1 MLTLE
6 ILAVL
11 TLLLALLVHAMVR
24 SQWQRRASA
33 VLAGARQG
41 SQILIVDDDP
51 DFSRITK
58 RILETHGYDTLTVT
72 NGTDALKVLYYARGN
87 RPDLVLLD
95 IMMDYVTDGLD
106 VRRSMQQHPDLRQ
119 IPVVMV
125 TSLTGV
131 QGQSIL
137 PHGEYAQATG
147 WLAKPVRAEQLVNT
161 VQSALASRSPSYL
174 PAPVPV
180 AS

>member
-6 ILAVL
+6 ITVVLA
-11 TLLLALLVHAMVR
+11 LLLALLVQAMVR
-24 SQWQRRASA
+24 SQWQSKASA
-33 VLAGARQG
+33 GLAATRGGAR
-41 SQILIVDDDP
+41 ILIVDDDP
-51 DFSRITK
+51 DFARITRK
-58 RILETHGYDTLTVT
+58 ILETHGYDTLTVS

-87 RPDLVLLD
+87 KPDLVLLD

-106 VRRSMQQHPDLRQ
+106 VRRSMQQDPDLRE

-131 QGQSIL
+131 RGQNLL
-137 PHGEYAQATG
+137 PHSEHARATG
-147 WLAKPVRAEQLVNT
+147 WLTKPVGAEQLVNM
-161 VQSALASRSPSYL
+161 VRSSLATSPSYL
-174 PAPVPV
+174 PAAVPV

>member
-11 TLLLALLVHAMVR
+11 ALLLALLIHAMIR

-33 VLAGARQG
+33 ALAGVRQG
-41 SQILIVDDDP
+41 ARILIVDDDP
-51 DFSRITK
+51 DFARITK
-58 RILETHGYDTLTVT
+58 RILETHGYDTLTVSS
-72 NGTDALKVLYYARGN
+72 GTDALKVLYYARGN

-106 VRRSMQQHPDLRQ
+106 VRRIMQQNPDLRH
-119 IPVVMV
+119 IPVVMI

-131 QGQSIL
+131 RGQSIL
-137 PHGEYAQATG
+137 PHREYAQATG
-147 WLAKPVRAEQLVNT
+147 WLAKPVRADQLVD
-161 VQSALASRSPSYL
+161 VVKSSLATSPTYL
-174 PAPVPV
+174 PSPVPV

>member
-11 TLLLALLVHAMVR
+11 ALLLALLGYAMLR
-24 SQWQRRASA
+24 TQLQSRKSA
-33 VLAGARQG
+33 GLTAAGRGAR
-41 SQILIVDDDP
+41 ILIVDDDP
-51 DFSRITK
+51 DFRLITK
-58 RILETHGYDTLTVT
+58 RVLESHGYDTLTVT
-72 NGTDALKVLYYARGN
+72 NGTDALKVLFHTRGTK
-87 RPDLVLLD
+87 PDLILLD

-106 VRRSMQQHPDLRQ
+106 VRRMMQQHPELKD

-131 QGQSIL
+131 KAQQVL
-137 PHGEYAQATG
+137 PSDEYAHAKG
-147 WLAKPVRAEQLVNT
+147 WLTKPVTADDLLNT
-161 VQSALASRSPSYL
+161 VGTALAASPARV
-174 PAPVPV
+174 PAAVPV

>member
-6 ILAVL
+6 IIGVLA
-11 TLLLALLVHAMVR
+11 LLLALLVQAMVR
-24 SQWQRRASA
+24 SQWQRKASA
-33 VLAGARQG
+33 ALAGTLAGAR
-41 SQILIVDDDP
+41 ILIVDDDP
-51 DFSRITK
+51 DFARISRK
-58 RILETHGYDTLTVT
+58 ILETHGYDTLTVS

-106 VRRSMQQHPDLRQ
+106 VRRSMQQDPDLRD

-131 QGQSIL
+131 RGQNLFPGS
-137 PHGEYAQATG
+137 EYARATG
-147 WLAKPVRAEQLVNT
+147 WLAKPVRAEQLVNI
-161 VQSALASRSPSYL
+161 VRSSLATSPSYL
-174 PAPVPV
+174 PAVVPV

>member
-11 TLLLALLVHAMVR
+11 TLLLALLVHAMFR
-24 SQWQRRASA
+24 SQLQRRASA
-33 VLAGARQG
+33 ALAGAREG
-41 SQILIVDDDP
+41 AQILIVDDDP
-51 DFSRITK
+51 DFARITK
-58 RILETHGYDTLTVT
+58 RILETHGYNTRTVSS
-72 NGTDALKVLYYARGN
+72 GTDALKVLRYSRGG

-106 VRRSMQQHPDLRQ
+106 VRRRMQQDPDLRH

-131 QGQSIL
+131 RGQSVL
-137 PHGEYAQATG
+137 PQREYARATG
-147 WLAKPVRAEQLVNT
+147 WLAKPVRAEQLVS
-161 VQSALASRSPSYL
+161 VVESSLATSPSFL
-174 PAPVPV
+174 PAAVPV

>member
-33 VLAGARQG
+33 ALAGTRQG
-41 SQILIVDDDP
+41 ARILIVDDDP
-51 DFSRITK
+51 DFSRITR

-72 NGTDALKVLYYARGN
+72 NGTDALKVLYYASGN

-106 VRRSMQQHPDLRQ
+106 VRRSMQQDPDLRH

-131 QGQSIL
+131 RGQGIL
-137 PHGEYAQATG
+137 PRREYAQATG
-147 WLAKPVRAEQLVNT
+147 WLAKPVRADQLVST
-161 VQSALASRSPSYL
+161 VQSALASTSPSYL
-174 PAPVPV
+174 PAAVPV

>member
-6 ILAVL
+6 IIAVLSLLLAVL
-11 TLLLALLVHAMVR
+11 VQAMVR
-24 SQWQRRASA
+24 SQWQRKASTA
-33 VLAGARQG
+33 LAGTRQG
-41 SQILIVDDDP
+41 ARILIVDDDP
-51 DFSRITK
+51 DFARIT
-58 RILETHGYDTLTVT
+58 RTILETHGYDTLTVS

-106 VRRSMQQHPDLRQ
+106 VRRSMQQDPDLRD

-131 QGQSIL
+131 RGQNLL
-137 PHGEYAQATG
+137 PRREYARATG
-147 WLAKPVRAEQLVNT
+147 WLAKPVRAEQLV
-161 VQSALASRSPSYL
+161 SAVRSSLATSPSYI
-174 PAPVPV
+174 PAAVPAV
-180 AS
+180 S